1 MSIQSSL
8 NQVAGLGAVGFT
20 QSATYKAK
28 TEEKLK
34 EKQVA
39 QLDKEASIVERALQ
53 ESTGTETSPQHDP
66 KVEQDEARRLY
77 SIRQELF
84 RSDPTQER
92 FKAYTG
98 ASERLLHVNE
108 SPKFTV
114 ANRRYEAMFNTEQ
127 KRQNKMEQNKII
139 QDNINKWGEING
151 KK

>member
-28 TEEKLK
+28 TEEKLR

-39 QLDKEASIVERALQ
+39 QLDEAASVTELALH
-53 ESTGTETSPQHDP
+53 ESTGTEENPAYDT
-66 KVEQDEARRLY
+66 KIEQDEAQKLY

-84 RSDPTQER
+84 RSDPTPKR
-92 FKAYTG
+92 FRDYMR
-98 ASERLLHVNE
+98 ASERLFWANE
-108 SPKFTV
+108 PPNFTV
-114 ANRRYEAMFNTEQ
+114 ANKRNEALFNTEQ
-127 KRQNKMEQNKII
+127 KKQNKMEQSKII
-139 QDNINKWGEING
+139 QDNINRWGEING